1 MHAMQ
6 AAQVEPSSLSHKGL
20 AGWLG
25 WLAGWPWVQGR
36 RPYAKPGSLD
46 AECFGV
52 QPPAVGPWQ
61 RALQAAGGV
70 RPLVSSLVFGQY
82 GEFGSGLQTLLDELA
97 LAGAAE
103 AAERYLLESS
113 AAAAAVQKRL
123 LRQRLVC
130 CVAQAQADVL
140 LSRLHLCLP
149 GWRAAEGRRRR
160 AEQQFEWQEAA
171 RARGL
176 EWDARGSDSSD
187 FDEPQGAH
195 RHH

>member
-1 MHAMQ
+1 M
-6 AAQVEPSSLSHKGL
+6 VYK
-20 AGWLG
+20 
-25 WLAGWPWVQGR
+25 
-36 RPYAKPGSLD
+36 D
-46 AECFGV
+46 
-52 QPPAVGPWQ
+52 
-61 RALQAAGGV
+61 GV
-70 RPLVSSLVFGQY
+70 RRWDGCPLGR
-82 GEFGSGLQTLLDELA
+82 GGG
-97 LAGAAE
+97 GAVAP
-103 AAERYLLESS
+103 ARRKKG
-113 AAAAAVQKRL
+113 AAVQKRL

-160 AEQQFEWQEAA
+160 AEQQFDWQEAA

-176 EWDARGSDSSD
+176 AWDARGTDSSD

>member
-1 MHAMQ
+1 MGDDFL
-6 AAQVEPSSLSHKGL
+6 PC
-20 AGWLG
+20 
-25 WLAGWPWVQGR
+25 
-36 RPYAKPGSLD
+36 LD
-46 AECFGV
+46 
-52 QPPAVGPWQ
+52 
-61 RALQAAGGV
+61 
-70 RPLVSSLVFGQY
+70 
-82 GEFGSGLQTLLDELA
+82 D
-97 LAGAAE
+97 AE

-113 AAAAAVQKRL
+113 VAAAAVQKRL

-149 GWRAAEGRRRR
+149 GWRAAAGRRRR
-160 AEQQFEWQEAA
+160 AEQQFDWQEAA

-176 EWDARGSDSSD
+176 AWDARGTDSSD

>member
-1 MHAMQ
+1 M
-6 AAQVEPSSLSHKGL
+6 
-20 AGWLG
+20 
-25 WLAGWPWVQGR
+25 
-36 RPYAKPGSLD
+36 
-46 AECFGV
+46 
-52 QPPAVGPWQ
+52 
-61 RALQAAGGV
+61 
-70 RPLVSSLVFGQY
+70 FGQY

-113 AAAAAVQKRL
+113 VAAAAVQKRL

-149 GWRAAEGRRRR
+149 GWRAAAGRRRR

-195 RHH
+195 HH

>member
-1 MHAMQ
+1 M
-6 AAQVEPSSLSHKGL
+6 
-20 AGWLG
+20 
-25 WLAGWPWVQGR
+25 
-36 RPYAKPGSLD
+36 
-46 AECFGV
+46 
-52 QPPAVGPWQ
+52 
-61 RALQAAGGV
+61 LQAAGGV
-70 RPLVSSLVFGQY
+70 RPLVFRQYRY
-82 GEFGSGLQTLLDELA
+82 GELGSGLQTLLDELA

-113 AAAAAVQKRL
+113 VAAAAVQKRL

-140 LSRLHLCLP
+140 LSRLHLCPP
-149 GWRAAEGRRRR
+149 GWRAAAGRRRR
-160 AEQQFEWQEAA
+160 AEQQFDWQEAA

-176 EWDARGSDSSD
+176 AWDERGTDSSG

>member
-1 MHAMQ
+1 M
-6 AAQVEPSSLSHKGL
+6 
-20 AGWLG
+20 
-25 WLAGWPWVQGR
+25 
-36 RPYAKPGSLD
+36 RPPG
-46 AECFGV
+46 V
-52 QPPAVGPWQ
+52 RAVGLLWRGRQ
-61 RALQAAGGV
+61 R
-70 RPLVSSLVFGQY
+70 R
-82 GEFGSGLQTLLDELA
+82 LLDELA

-113 AAAAAVQKRL
+113 VAAAAVQKRL

-176 EWDARGSDSSD
+176 EWDARGTDSSD

-195 RHH
+195 RHHQVVCGVRLWASLSSVLRRMRGW

>member
-1 MHAMQ
+1 M
-6 AAQVEPSSLSHKGL
+6 
-20 AGWLG
+20 
-25 WLAGWPWVQGR
+25 
-36 RPYAKPGSLD
+36 
-46 AECFGV
+46 
-52 QPPAVGPWQ
+52 
-61 RALQAAGGV
+61 
-70 RPLVSSLVFGQY
+70 RPLVLGQY

-140 LSRLHLCLP
+140 LSRLHLGLP

-176 EWDARGSDSSD
+176 EWDGRGSDSSD

>member
-1 MHAMQ
+1 MVGGAAEPRLQ
-6 AAQVEPSSLSHKGL
+6 AVHRDRCTG
-20 AGWLG
+20 
-25 WLAGWPWVQGR
+25 
-36 RPYAKPGSLD
+36 

-70 RPLVSSLVFGQY
+70 RPLVFGQY

-113 AAAAAVQKRL
+113 VAAAAVQKRL

-149 GWRAAEGRRRR
+149 GQR
-160 AEQQFEWQEAA
+160 FEWQEVA

-176 EWDARGSDSSD
+176 VWDERGTDSSD